1 MASPSC
7 PHLHVAINSAAAY
20 AEPRA
25 RLLAELRA
33 AGVPAS
39 QVHVFLAGS
48 RGAAEVP
55 FDVGGVQHYHVSHE
69 SIDFTAMVD
78 IAERPERF
86 AATVRRWF
94 YLHDTSSVGLQFWR
108 HAVKAGCDPLPA
120 CALPLTR
127 YLPSSSMGLY
137 EASFIAANRDAIVS
151 QLKNAHGAP
160 VPRWKKRGIGW
171 EDKGFK
177 MCDAASVP
185 AVRRFTRQC
194 YNATLGRATC
204 LCSKVEIDAEPQT
217 VYGQGST
224 PRQVWRF
231 GCMDVVK
238 FKANWQRNRT
248 LVLMP

>member
-33 AGVPAS
+33 AGVPPS

-48 RGAAEVP
+48 RGAAEAPV
-55 FDVGGVQHYHVSHE
+55 DIGGVQHYHVPHE
-69 SIDFTAMVD
+69 SVDFTAMVEL
-78 IAERPERF
+78 AERSERF

-127 YLPSSSMGLY
+127 YYPASSMGLY
-137 EASFIAANRDAIVS
+137 EASFIAANRDAIVA
-151 QLKNAHGAP
+151 QLKNTRGAP
-160 VPRWKKRGIGW
+160 VARWKKRGFGW
-171 EDKGFK
+171 EDKVFK
-177 MCDAASVP
+177 MCDAESVP

-194 YNATLGRATC
+194 WNATLGRRTC
-204 LCSKVEIDAEPQT
+204 LCSTVEIAATPQV
-217 VYGQGST
+217 VYGPGRA

-238 FKANWQRNRT
+238 FKANWQRNLT
-248 LVLMP
+248 LVLVP